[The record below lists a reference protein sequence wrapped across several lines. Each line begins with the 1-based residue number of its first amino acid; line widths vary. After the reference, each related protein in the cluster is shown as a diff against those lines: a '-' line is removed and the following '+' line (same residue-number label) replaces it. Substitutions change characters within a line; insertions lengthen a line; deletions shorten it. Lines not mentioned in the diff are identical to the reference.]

1 MTCARFAVARV
12 LEAFDET
19 AGPDWEGH
27 LPSCDACESEV
38 REMRDVRRLYAESRP
53 VRLNVRR
60 KRAIVSMIRRERNQ
74 GRLRSAIA
82 TIAGFAAA
90 VLLLAGVGGTPMVV
104 SAAEA
109 GPAGGVID
117 NGLVE
122 VRARIS
128 DLETEDR
135 SHVDSALDDLKARV
149 GSMSWDAEN
158 M

>member
-1 MTCARFAVARV
+1 MTCARFAGARV
-12 LEAFDET
+12 LEAYDES
-19 AGPDWEGH
+19 AGELH
-27 LPSCDACESEV
+27 IASCGSCEAEV
-38 REMRDVRRLYAESRP
+38 REMREVRRVYAEGRP
-53 VRLNVRR
+53 LSLNSRR

-109 GPAGGVID
+109 GPAGWVID
-117 NGLVE
+117 SGLVE
-122 VRARIS
+122 VRTRLA
-128 DLETEDR
+128 DLEIEER
-135 SHVDSALDDLKARV
+135 SYFDSTLDDLKARV
-149 GSMSWDAEN
+149 GSLSWDAEN